1 MCNHIADKYG
11 EEFAHGYIG
20 HSKYLGQY
28 IRNKKKIPEMFHRI
42 ENEFMI
48 YKTVEIIDDSQRV
61 RELEIKM
68 ERQQHDVTELTKI
81 MKELAAQKEILTEQ
95 RLEIE
100 KLQNEKLV

>member
-1 MCNHIADKYG
+1 
-11 EEFAHGYIG
+11 
-20 HSKYLGQY
+20 
-28 IRNKKKIPEMFHRI
+28 MFHRI
-42 ENEFMI
+42 ENELMI
-48 YKTVEIIDDSQRV
+48 YKTVEVIDDSQRV

-68 ERQQHDVTELTKI
+68 ERQQHDVTELTEI